1 MILGLLQARMESTRL
16 PGKVLLKINKK
27 SIIWHIL
34 NRVKFSKKIDKTI
47 VIIPNN
53 KKNNILYDYLKK
65 NNFNVFRGSSKNVLD
80 RYYKAAKK
88 NNAKIIVR
96 LTGDDPFKDP
106 RIIDIAIN
114 KFLKEKLDYISN
126 CSYDNSIK
134 SSYPEGI
141 DVEVFSMKCLEK
153 VWKSASKN
161 SEKEHV
167 TPYIFNNKSKF
178 KIKGFYSRKNYSK
191 HRWTLDYKEDYIFAK
206 KIYKHLYKD
215 NKIFYMKDILSLL
228 NKYPNIQNINN
239 KFIRYE
245 GYFKSK
251 FEDK

>member
-1 MILGLLQARMESTRL
+1 MYS
-16 PGKVLLKINKK
+16 
-27 SIIWHIL
+27 
-34 NRVKFSKKIDKTI
+34 
-47 VIIPNN
+47 
-53 KKNNILYDYLKK
+53 YLKK
-65 NNFNVFRGSSKNVLD
+65 NNFNVFRGNSKNVLD

-88 NNAKIIVR
+88 YNAKTIVR

-106 RIIDIAIN
+106 KIIDIAIN
-114 KFLKEKLDYISN
+114 KFLKDKLDYISN

-134 SSYPEGI
+134 STYPEGI
-141 DVEVFSMKCLEK
+141 DIEVFSMKCLEK
-153 VWKSASKN
+153 MWKLALKN

-191 HRWTLDYKEDYIFAK
+191 YRWTLDYKEDYIFTK
-206 KIYKHLYKD
+206 KIYRHLYNDK
-215 NKIFYMKDILSLL
+215 KIFYMKDMLYLL
-228 NKYPNIQNINN
+228 NKYPNIAKINN

-251 FEDK
+251 FQDK